1 MLLGGWIS
9 MAAKVFRRE
18 KVCVEKIWPVDL
30 KIGCINTVVWKKQTI
45 YYCKNLYKLMRIAPK
60 LMNCRVNMTYF
71 VLNHDILFDYFNEE
85 NEEQSWKHSISCEC
99 EGCNSYFTEQTITQ
113 WSINRFRFLKAI
125 AHLIRL
131 LWVKGINI

>member
-1 MLLGGWIS
+1 
-9 MAAKVFRRE
+9 
-18 KVCVEKIWPVDL
+18 
-30 KIGCINTVVWKKQTI
+30 
-45 YYCKNLYKLMRIAPK
+45 MRIAPK

-113 WSINRFRFLKAI
+113 
-125 AHLIRL
+125 
-131 LWVKGINI
+131 